1 MTAAA
6 TGAITFDELI
16 DLEHSLD
23 IAHRTGAQ
31 FMVNDS
37 TVKILRKL
45 KDADNQ
51 YIWQRAVTAG
61 APSTLLGYPVVIN
74 NDMPAA
80 AASAVS
86 VVFGQLNA
94 YKLRIVEQV
103 RIYRLEELYRANDQD
118 GLVAFNAFDGKV
130 INPGDDPIVKL
141 TQAAA

>member
-1 MTAAA
+1 M
-6 TGAITFDELI
+6 
-16 DLEHSLD
+16 
-23 IAHRTGAQ
+23 
-31 FMVNDS
+31 
-37 TVKILRKL
+37 KILRKIQ
-45 KDADNQ
+45 DSDGQ

-61 APSTLLGYPVVIN
+61 VPSTLLGYPVVIN

-80 AASAVS
+80 AAGTVS

-94 YKLRIVEQV
+94 YKLRLVEQV

-141 TQAAA
+141 TQAAS